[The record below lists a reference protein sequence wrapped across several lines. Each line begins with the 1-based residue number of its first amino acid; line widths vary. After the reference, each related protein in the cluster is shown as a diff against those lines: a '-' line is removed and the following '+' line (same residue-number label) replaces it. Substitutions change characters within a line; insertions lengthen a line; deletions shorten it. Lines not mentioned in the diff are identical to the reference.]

1 MRFVFS
7 FSCAFFMKYVCERM
21 YGFVCACYTEFDCV
35 FAISRAPFVVF
46 GRTKSAGVAAA
57 L

>member
-7 FSCAFFMKYVCERM
+7 LSCAFFMKYVCERM
-21 YGFVCACYTEFDCV
+21 YGFVCAYYTEFDCV